1 MKKLLPFLLLV
12 GCIQVRVLPS
22 EEVAYARQQAKLFG
36 EDLNYKVLG
45 VSCATNDSDGDGYV
59 SCTVRVAPDTR
70 IVLDCAY
77 DKNSGIG
84 KQTGCKEVR
93 ARAVQQSQQ

>member
-1 MKKLLPFLLLV
+1 MKKLLPLLFLAA
-12 GCIQVRVLPS
+12 CIQVRVLPS
-22 EEVAYARQQAKLFG
+22 EEVTYARKQAVLFA

-45 VSCATNDSDGDGYV
+45 VSCATNDPDGDGYT
-59 SCTVRVAPDTR
+59 SCTVRVEPDTR

-93 ARAVQQSQQ
+93 ARAVQQTQ